1 MVFYIPGVVLASRE
15 MKKGKDGGGG
25 GGDSVNQQEERIWI
39 WQRDCI
45 YIMDL
50 TP

>member
-1 MVFYIPGVVLASRE
+1 MTFYIPGVVLASRE
-15 MKKGKDGGGG
+15 MKKGKEGGGG
-25 GGDSVNQQEERIWI
+25 AVLTTKKKRIWI

-45 YIMDL
+45 YITDL

>member
-15 MKKGKDGGGG
+15 IKKGKEGGG

-45 YIMDL
+45 YITDL

>member
-25 GGDSVNQQEERIWI
+25 GGDSVNQQEERI
-39 WQRDCI
+39 
-45 YIMDL
+45 
-50 TP
+50 